1 LSENTKTQQAGVVVM
16 LGLNLGRTLALL
28 TAVSRD
34 ENIQN
39 NGHTILFN
47 NRRNISEI

>member
-1 LSENTKTQQAGVVVM
+1 LSANTNTQQAGVVVIH
-16 LGLNLGRTLALL
+16 GLNLSRTLALL
-28 TAVSRD
+28 PAVYSD

-39 NGHTILFN
+39 NDDTLFY